1 MNAVAAVSGASPQ
14 IRARE
19 EDKILGVELLRFA
32 SACAVLIFH
41 YKHFAYIGGSAAHFH
56 PSAQPFYPLLGF
68 LYTQGFYGV
77 EVFWCISGF
86 IFYWKYAS
94 AISQRKVGGYSF
106 FALRFSRL
114 YPLHLTTLGLVALL
128 QLAYFRATGLQFV
141 YQHNDLH
148 RFVLQL
154 FMASNWLTPVE
165 SFDGPIWSISL
176 EVLVYALFFLTVRY
190 VSKSPFAAAAIA
202 LLAALVQVLKIST
215 NPLFP
220 CVMFFY
226 LGCLCANVYERTKRE
241 RALGNLASIVAA
253 LLLVGAVAIEA
264 ILHLHAKYFL
274 VVCEPC
280 LVFLAVRHMPSS
292 DSVTRLLVPA
302 GNMTYSS
309 YLLHFP
315 IQLAT
320 VTVFAYFG
328 RPVPV
333 DSPALFLGFM
343 AVTLFLSY
351 WTYRLLEMPAQ
362 KLIRNR
368 LLHTRVQKPLAA
380 PRPS

>member
-1 MNAVAAVSGASPQ
+1 MNAMAAVSGASSRK
-14 IRARE
+14 RASE
-19 EDKILGVELLRFA
+19 DDKILGVELLRFA
-32 SACAVLIFH
+32 CACAVLVFH
-41 YKHFAYIGGSAAHFH
+41 YKHFAYSGGTLSNFQ
-56 PSAQPFYPLLGF
+56 PSAQPFYPFLKF

-86 IFYWKYAS
+86 IFYWKYAR
-94 AISQRKVGGYSF
+94 AIAERKVGGYTF

-114 YPLHLTTLGLVALL
+114 YPLHLTTLLLVAVL
-128 QLAYFRATGLQFV
+128 QLAYFRQTGLQFV

-154 FMASNWLTPVE
+154 FMASNWLTPAE

-190 VSKSPFAAAAIA
+190 VSKSPFLAAAIA
-202 LLAALVQVLKIST
+202 LLAALVQVLKISI
-215 NPLFP
+215 NPVFP

-226 LGCLCANVYERTKRE
+226 LGCVCATVYERTQRE
-241 RALGNLASIVAA
+241 RRLGNLASIAA
-253 LLLVGAVAIEA
+253 AVLLFGAVAIEA
-264 ILHLHAKYFL
+264 TLHLHAKYFL

-280 LVFLAVRHMPSS
+280 LVFLAVRHMPGNE
-292 DSVTRLLVPA
+292 SVTRLLVPA

-315 IQLAT
+315 VQLAT
-320 VTVFAYFG
+320 VTVFAYLG

-343 AVTLFLSY
+343 ALTLFLAY
-351 WTYRLLEMPAQ
+351 WTYRLLELPAQ
-362 KLIRNR
+362 KRIRSR
-368 LLHTRVQKPLAA
+368 LLHAGTQKALA

>member
-1 MNAVAAVSGASPQ
+1 MNAVTAVSHANSQEGARQ
-14 IRARE
+14 

-32 SACAVLIFH
+32 SACAVLVFH
-41 YKHFAYIGGSAAHFH
+41 YKHFAFVGGALTNFH
-56 PSAQPFYPLLGF
+56 PSAQPFYPFLKF
-68 LYTQGFYGV
+68 LYTNGYYGV

-94 AISQRKVGGYSF
+94 PISERRVGGYSF

-114 YPLHLTTLGLVALL
+114 YPLHIATLLLVAVL
-128 QLAYFRATGLQFV
+128 QLAYFRETGMQFV
-141 YQHNDLH
+141 YHQNDLH

-154 FMASNWLTPVE
+154 FMASNWLTPIE

-176 EVLVYALFFLTVRY
+176 EVLVYAFFFLTVRH
-190 VSKSPFAAAAIA
+190 VSKSPFLMAVVA

-215 NPLFP
+215 NPVFM

-226 LGCLCANVYERTKRE
+226 LGCFCAIVYERTKSE
-241 RALGNLASIVAA
+241 RRLGNLASLAAA
-253 LLLVGAVAIEA
+253 LLLVGGVAIEA
-264 ILHLHAKYFL
+264 LLHLHAKYFL

-280 LVFLAVRHMPSS
+280 LIFLAVRHMPSN

-320 VTVFAYFG
+320 VTLFACLG

-333 DSPALFLGFM
+333 YSPVLFLAFL
-343 AVTLFLSY
+343 AFTLFVSY
-351 WTYRLLEMPAQ
+351 WTYRLFELPAQ
-362 KLIRNR
+362 KLIREG
-368 LLHTRVQKPLAA
+368 LLHTRTQRMI

>member
-1 MNAVAAVSGASPQ
+1 MNAVAAVSGASS
-14 IRARE
+14 RAKASDD
-19 EDKILGVELLRFA
+19 DKILGVELLRFA
-32 SACAVLIFH
+32 CACAVLVFH
-41 YKHFAYIGGSAAHFH
+41 YKHFAYVGAAPTHFD
-56 PSAQPFYPLLGF
+56 PSTQPFYPLLQF

-86 IFYWKYAS
+86 IFYWKYAR
-94 AISQRKVGGYSF
+94 AIAERKVGGYKF

-114 YPLHLTTLGLVALL
+114 YPLHLTTLLLVAVL
-128 QLAYFRATGLQFV
+128 QYAYFRQTGMQFV
-141 YQHNDLH
+141 YQHNDLP

-154 FMASNWLTPVE
+154 FMASNWLTPAE

-190 VSKSPFAAAAIA
+190 VSKSPFLAAAIA
-202 LLAALVQVLKIST
+202 LLAALVQVLKVSV
-215 NPLFP
+215 NPVFP

-226 LGCLCANVYERTKRE
+226 LGCVCATVYDGTQRDR
-241 RALGNLASIVAA
+241 RLGNLASIAA
-253 LLLVGAVAIEA
+253 AVLLFGAIAIETT
-264 ILHLHAKYFL
+264 LHVHAKYFL

-280 LVFLAVRHMPSS
+280 LVFLAVRHMPSHE
-292 DSVTRLLVPA
+292 SVTRLLVPA

-320 VTVFAYFG
+320 VTVFAWLG

-333 DSPALFLGFM
+333 GSPVLFLSFM
-343 AVTLFLSY
+343 AVTLFLAY
-351 WTYRLLEMPAQ
+351 WTYRLFELPAQ
-362 KLIRNR
+362 KQIRI
-368 LLHTRVQKPLAA
+368 LLLQSRTQKTLA
-380 PRPS
+380 PKPT

>member
-1 MNAVAAVSGASPQ
+1 MNAVAAVSYANSQ
-14 IRARE
+14 ERARQ

-32 SACAVLIFH
+32 SACAVLVFH
-41 YKHFAYIGGSAAHFH
+41 YKHFAFVGGSLANFQ
-56 PSAQPFYPLLGF
+56 PSAEPFYPFLKF
-68 LYTQGFYGV
+68 LYTNGYYGV

-94 AISQRKVGGYSF
+94 AISERRVSGYSF

-114 YPLHLTTLGLVALL
+114 YPLHIATLLLVTLL
-128 QLAYFRATGLQFV
+128 QLAYFRETGMQFV
-141 YQHNDLH
+141 YQQNDLH

-154 FMASNWLTPVE
+154 FMASNWLTPIE

-176 EVLVYALFFLTVRY
+176 EVLVYALFFLTMRRISRSAFLMGV
-190 VSKSPFAAAAIA
+190 VA

-215 NPLFP
+215 NPVFP

-226 LGCLCANVYERTKRE
+226 LGCFCAIVYERTKSE
-241 RALGNLASIVAA
+241 RRLRNIASLAAA
-253 LLLVGAVAIEA
+253 LLLVGGVAIQA

-274 VVCEPC
+274 IVFEPC
-280 LVFLAVRHMPSS
+280 LIFLVVRHMPSN
-292 DSVTRLLVPA
+292 DSVTRVLVPA

-320 VTVFAYFG
+320 VTVFACLG

-333 DSPALFLGFM
+333 YSPVLFLAFL
-343 AVTLFLSY
+343 AFTLFVSY
-351 WTYRLLEMPAQ
+351 WTYRLFELPAQ
-362 KLIRNR
+362 KLLRAR
-368 LLHTRVQKPLAA
+368 LLHGRTGSML

>member
-1 MNAVAAVSGASPQ
+1 M
-14 IRARE
+14 RARE

-41 YKHFAYIGGSAAHFH
+41 YKHFAYIGAAPVHFD
-56 PSAQPFYPLLGF
+56 PSTQPFYPFLRF
-68 LYTQGFYGV
+68 LYIQGFYGV

-86 IFYWKYAS
+86 IFYWKYAG
-94 AISQRKVGGYSF
+94 AISARKVGGYSF

-114 YPLHLTTLGLVALL
+114 YPLHLTTLLLVALL
-128 QLAYFRATGLQFV
+128 QLAYFSQTGLQFV
-141 YQHNDLH
+141 YQQNDLH

-190 VSKSPFAAAAIA
+190 VSKSPFMAAAIA
-202 LLAALVQVLKIST
+202 LLAALVQILKISV
-215 NPLFP
+215 NPLVP

-226 LGCLCANVYERTKRE
+226 LGCLCAYVYQRTKDDRL
-241 RALGNLASIVAA
+241 LGNLASIAAA
-253 LLLVGAVAIEA
+253 LLLFGAVAVEA
-264 ILHLHAKYFL
+264 TLHLHAKYFL

-280 LVFLAVRHMPSS
+280 LVFLAVRHMPGNE
-292 DSVTRLLVPA
+292 SVTRLLVPA

-320 VTVFAYFG
+320 VTLFAYFG

-333 DSPALFLGFM
+333 GSPALLLGFL
-343 AVTLFLSY
+343 AITLTLSY
-351 WTYRLLEMPAQ
+351 WTYRLFEMPAQ
-362 KLIRNR
+362 KLIRKR
-368 LLHTRVQKPLAA
+368 LLHTRTQKSLGA
-380 PRPS
+380 PTPS